1 MCCLCFPCTELLHFL
16 YPYYFWLCLI
26 RTELLAFV
34 KFLALEKELFW
45 IVWEFY
51 IFKEGDLGLLFLNT
65 FFIIFWVDIYKIN
78 VYVFVK
84 LELK

>member
-1 MCCLCFPCTELLHFL
+1 MYGNETYPCATCISLVQNFYIFL
-16 YPYYFWLCLI
+16 YPCHFWLCLM

-34 KFLALEKELFW
+34 KFLALEKEFLW

-65 FFIIFWVDIYKIN
+65 FFHNTYS
-78 VYVFVK
+78 
-84 LELK
+84 E

>member
-1 MCCLCFPCTELLHFL
+1 MDGNEIYPYAICISLVQKFYIFL
-16 YPYYFWLCLI
+16 YPFYFWLCLT

-34 KFLALEKELFW
+34 KFLALEKEFLW

-65 FFIIFWVDIYKIN
+65 FFP
-78 VYVFVK
+78 
-84 LELK
+84 